1 MHQLRVGV
9 VGLGVGEQHA
19 HAFAKAGC
27 QLRWLCD
34 LDESRAR
41 ALAPQFAG
49 ARTTPRY
56 EDLVRDPELD
66 VISIASY
73 DDHHGE
79 QLLAALGAGKH
90 VFVEKPLCYRQ
101 SELERIQA
109 AWSAHESR
117 PWIGSNLVLR
127 SAPLYR
133 WLRREI
139 ASGAFGRV
147 YAFDADYLYGRIHK
161 IVDGWRGRVK
171 DYSVLLGGAV
181 HMIDLLLWLV
191 GERPTRAHA
200 LGNRLCT
207 DGTHFAEPDF
217 AAATF
222 EFPSGLIARVTAN
235 FGCVH
240 PHQHVLRVFGT
251 DKTIVY
257 DDAGARLHEHRDPTR
272 GFVSLEESPL
282 PASKGDLVPA
292 FVDSIRENADPQAS
306 VNEHFDTMSVCLAAE
321 RSLRTGRATA
331 VEYV

>member
-1 MHQLRVGV
+1 MGV

-19 HAFAKAGC
+19 HAFSKAGC
-27 QLRWLCD
+27 RVRWLCD

-41 ALAPQFAG
+41 ALAPRFAS
-49 ARTTPRY
+49 ARTTSRY

-79 QLLAALGAGKH
+79 QLLAVLGAGKH
-90 VFVEKPLCYRQ
+90 VFVEKPLCYSQ
-101 SELERIQA
+101 SELERIHT
-109 AWSAHESR
+109 AWSALDRR

-139 ASGAFGRV
+139 RSGVLGRV
-147 YAFDADYLYGRIHK
+147 YAVDADYLYGRIHK
-161 IVDGWRGRVK
+161 ITDGWRGRVK

-191 GERPTRAHA
+191 GERPSRAHA

-207 DGTHFAEPDF
+207 EGTPFTESDF
-217 AAATF
+217 AAASF

-235 FGCVH
+235 FGCVQ

-251 DKTIVY
+251 DKTVVF
-257 DDAGARLHEHRDPTR
+257 DDAGARLHEHRDPAEP
-272 GFVSLEESPL
+272 SLSIGEAPL
-282 PASKGDLVPA
+282 PASKGELVPA
-292 FVDSIRENADPQAS
+292 FVRNIRENADPQAS
-306 VNEHFDTMSVCLAAE
+306 VREQFDTMSVCLAAE
-321 RSLRTGRATA
+321 RSLRTGEATA